1 MSSVNFPLEEATI
14 DQLHEAMRGGELT
27 AQALVESY
35 LERIEEYD
43 RGGPGLNSILAVNEE
58 AGARAAELDDSL
70 SRTGEL
76 SGPLHGVPVL
86 VKDCVETT
94 ELDTTFGSKAI
105 VDYRPREDAV
115 VVRKLREAG
124 AIVLAKT
131 TLPDFATSWFSYSSV
146 SGDTRNPYA
155 LDHDPGGSSA
165 GTGAAVAAN
174 LGAVGIGTD
183 CGGSIRVPSSFN
195 SLVGVRSTPGV
206 VPRTGSSYLVIFQD
220 TIGPMTRTVADAA
233 AVFDA
238 IVGYDASDP
247 YTAAYAIARA
257 PESYRAVL
265 DEGALRGARLGL
277 VVNAMG
283 SDEDAGARAVN
294 DVVRAAVEAI
304 RAAGG
309 DVVEVEIPG
318 LGQHIEATSQYIA

>member
-1 MSSVNFPLEEATI
+1 MSSVNFPVEEATI

-35 LERIEEYD
+35 LERIEAYD
-43 RGGPGLNSILAVNEE
+43 RGGPGLNSILAVNEG

-76 SGPLHGVPVL
+76 AGPLHGVPVL

-146 SGDTRNPYA
+146 SGDTKNPYA

-183 CGGSIRVPSSFN
+183 CGGSIRLPSSFCN
-195 SLVGVRSTPGV
+195 LVGVRSTPGV

-257 PESYRAVL
+257 PRSYREVL
-265 DEGALRGARLGL
+265 DPGALAARGHRPRDQRARVG
-277 VVNAMG
+277 
-283 SDEDAGARAVN
+283 R
-294 DVVRAAVEAI
+294 R
-304 RAAGG
+304 R
-309 DVVEVEIPG
+309 
-318 LGQHIEATSQYIA
+318 